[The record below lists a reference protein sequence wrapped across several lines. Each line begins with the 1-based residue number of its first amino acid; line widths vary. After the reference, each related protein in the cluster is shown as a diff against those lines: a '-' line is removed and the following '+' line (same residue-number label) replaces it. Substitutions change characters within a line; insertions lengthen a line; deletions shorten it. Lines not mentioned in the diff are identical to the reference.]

1 MRCKACDRNLSI
13 FEATRKMDAE
23 KGTGEYPDL
32 CNKCLNTIREDIG
45 PIDERPDL
53 VDNLDL
59 DSGVMDLDND
69 VSGEGQLEP
78 EFSKEEN
85 RSFLVEEID

>member
-13 FEATRKMDAE
+13 FESTRKMDAE

-32 CNKCLNTIREDIG
+32 CTKCLNTIREDIG

-59 DSGVMDLDND
+59 DIGVVDLDND
-69 VSGEGQLEP
+69 VSGERQSES
-78 EFSKEEN
+78 EFKEEN
-85 RSFLVEEID
+85 RPFLVEEID